1 MDFSKTRVIVI
12 GRNYTSRLGMIR
24 ALGRAGHNVYV
35 IQTNG
40 TQDIDSQ
47 SRFIKGYYR
56 AEEPNRDLLIST
68 IINIQEEFNEKTIL
82 IPVDDYAASVID
94 ENVEVLKDKFYFPNI
109 NMESGAIKRLM
120 DKELQKDLAIKAG
133 FNVAKGCVI
142 IIKEGNYTIPENI
155 EYPCFPKPQISIT
168 GNKTCMKCC
177 KNKEELKDTID
188 LLIKRFPNCSLLV
201 EQFIQIEHEYATLG
215 FSNGKE
221 VILPGMIEML
231 ESSRAHK
238 GVTMRGKIMPPEN
251 YSVFLEKVKEFILK
265 NNFVGLFDIDSYES
279 HGIIYF
285 NELNCRFGASGYS
298 VTNSGINLPSMLV
311 NYFLGL
317 PINFQQKLSRTLFFV
332 NEKYVRDDVAKG
344 FISYFDMDK
353 YIYSADFGFIKDDGD
368 MEPYKLFCKKNSVSI
383 KSHIKY
389 LLRCLKFK

>member
-1 MDFSKTRVIVI
+1 MAKIIVI

-24 ALGRAGHNVYV
+24 ALGRAGHEVYV

-40 TQDIDSQ
+40 TQDIDSR

-56 AEEPNRDLLIST
+56 AEEPNRELLIST
-68 IINIQEEFNEKTIL
+68 IIQIQEEFGEKFIL

-94 ENVEVLKDKFYFPNI
+94 ENIEVFKDKFYFPNI
-109 NMESGAIKRLM
+109 NMESGAINRLM
-120 DKELQKDLAIKAG
+120 DKELQKDLAVKAG

-142 IIKEGNYTIPENI
+142 TVKDGSYTIPEHI

-168 GNKTCMKCC
+168 GNKSCMKCC
-177 KNKEELKDTID
+177 KSKEELKDTID
-188 LLIKRFPNCSLLV
+188 LLVKRYPNCSLLV
-201 EQFIQIEHEYATLG
+201 EQFINIEHEYATLG

-251 YSVFLEKVKEFILK
+251 YSAFLEKVTEFILDNK
-265 NNFVGLFDIDSYES
+265 FVGLFDVDSYES
-279 HGIIYF
+279 RGKIYF
-285 NELNCRFGASGYS
+285 NELNWRFGASGYS
-298 VTNSGINLPSMLV
+298 VTNSGINLPGMLV
-311 NYFLGL
+311 NHFLGL
-317 PINFQQKLSRTLFFV
+317 PIDFQQRLSRTLFFV

-344 FISYFDMDK
+344 FISYFAKDK
-353 YIYSADFGFIKDDGD
+353 YINSADFGFIKDDD
-368 MEPYKLFCKKNSVSI
+368 DLEPYKLFCSTNSVSV
-383 KSHIKY
+383 KSQIKY
-389 LLRCLKFK
+389 LLRCLKLK